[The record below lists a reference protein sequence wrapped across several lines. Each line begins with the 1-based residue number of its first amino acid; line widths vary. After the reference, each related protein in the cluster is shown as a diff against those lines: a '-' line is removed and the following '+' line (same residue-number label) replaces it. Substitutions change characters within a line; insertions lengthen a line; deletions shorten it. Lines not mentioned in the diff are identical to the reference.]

1 MKILVTG
8 ATGFIG
14 AAIARKLSQQR
25 HEILALSRSDSA
37 AAKLRSAGLIPVFG
51 DFADPVSLAAPAAQ
65 VDAIVSTASIGQVEG
80 TPDSFAKDRD
90 AVAVITKALGD
101 SGKPLIFTSG
111 SAIFGVFTKGEA
123 SPTIFDEDHPVPLPA
138 SVFAPPE
145 VEIPAPFIDAFGGAM
160 VRRVET
166 ETAVLKAGGVR
177 GIAIRPGLST
187 ARARAPTCPISSPW
201 PGRTAPRLTLEREAF
216 GRATSTSTTWWSSTS
231 RPLNA
236 PRPARCY
243 LLVPATLHN
252 ARDAHSIVSIAFV
265 DLHLQ
270 RCLRMPGV
278 NADDGQ
284 SHLIQLGPQPR
295 RRCSSLEPNPDDI
308 RCVRFDECRDRLR
321 IGCDHT
327 FALDLPCPIDD
338 ADRGQL

>member
-90 AVAVITKALGD
+90 TVAVITKALGD

-123 SPTIFDEDHPVPLPA
+123 SPTIFDEDHPVPLSA
-138 SVFAPPE
+138 SASPE

-166 ETAVLKAGGVR
+166 EKACRRKGHADCR
-177 GIAIRPGLST
+177 HFWST
-187 ARARAPTCPISSPW
+187 VSGRYAAP
-201 PGRTAPRLTLEREAF
+201 
-216 GRATSTSTTWWSSTS
+216 
-231 RPLNA
+231 
-236 PRPARCY
+236 
-243 LLVPATLHN
+243 
-252 ARDAHSIVSIAFV
+252 
-265 DLHLQ
+265 
-270 RCLRMPGV
+270 
-278 NADDGQ
+278 
-284 SHLIQLGPQPR
+284 
-295 RRCSSLEPNPDDI
+295 
-308 RCVRFDECRDRLR
+308 
-321 IGCDHT
+321 
-327 FALDLPCPIDD
+327 
-338 ADRGQL
+338 